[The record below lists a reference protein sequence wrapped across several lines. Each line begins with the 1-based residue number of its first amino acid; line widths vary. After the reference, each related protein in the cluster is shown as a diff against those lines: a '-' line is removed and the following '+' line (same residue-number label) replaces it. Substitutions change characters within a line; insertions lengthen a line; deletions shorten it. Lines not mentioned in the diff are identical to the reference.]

1 MIPAQAQAPDAL
13 HVNLTVPTTQ
23 VRLGPLS
30 FDGLQAFL
38 GVPLADVLAPLMRA
52 PRHQRPGEAGAVLD
66 VYPLAIPDG
75 EGLTIPVKLLGG
87 IGFRAFQGLLVL
99 IVPAA
104 VAEVL
109 RRELAEEIAAHQ
121 AAGPR
126 FVEAL
131 GGGGFVAEFAVRL
144 HPGMRKAVPLGKWG
158 EIGVEASSG

>member
-1 MIPAQAQAPDAL
+1 VTRALAQPDGAL

-30 FDGLQAFL
+30 FDGLQVFL
-38 GVPLADVLAPLMRA
+38 GVPLADVLSPLMRA
-52 PRHQRPGEAGAVLD
+52 PRHQRPGEGGAVLD

-75 EGLTIPVKLLGG
+75 EGLSIPVKLLGD
-87 IGFRAFQGLLVL
+87 IGFRAFQGLLVI

-109 RRELAEEIAAHQ
+109 RQQLAEDIAAKQ

-131 GGGGFVAEFAVRL
+131 GGGGYVAEFAVRL
-144 HPGMRKAVPLGKWG
+144 RPWMRKAVPLGKWG
-158 EIGVEASSG
+158 EIGVEAGS